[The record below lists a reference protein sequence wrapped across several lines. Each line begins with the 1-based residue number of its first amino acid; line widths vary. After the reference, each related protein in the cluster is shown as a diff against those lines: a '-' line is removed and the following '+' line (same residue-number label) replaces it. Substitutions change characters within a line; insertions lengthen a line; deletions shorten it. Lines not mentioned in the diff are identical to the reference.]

1 MSALSTFATISIPP
15 GGVVPINQEGRNFH
29 VVFAAADILVKL
41 PGGEFGIYQQG
52 SGSDNLPD
60 GETFRR
66 LEVRNPT
73 LGDLLVTIYIGGPLY
88 RDSRASLIEPRTV
101 AAGWN
106 QTQIAATTNVDFT
119 GVPAGL
125 RIRRKAILITN
136 LDQLLRIE
144 VRDGADN
151 LVATVFAEQTY
162 TLPISE
168 FVRVRNPNGAAV
180 AANLAEIWWSL

>member
-1 MSALSTFATISIPP
+1 MSAISSFSTLSIPA

-29 VVFAAADILVKL
+29 VVFAAADLQIKL
-41 PGGEFGIYQQG
+41 PGGEFGTYQQG
-52 SGSDNLPD
+52 SGQDDLPD
-60 GETFRR
+60 GDTFRR

-106 QTQIAATTNVDFT
+106 AAQIGATTNVDFT
-119 GVPAGL
+119 GVPTGL

-136 LDQLLRIE
+136 LDQLLRLE
-144 VRDGADN
+144 VRDSDNN
-151 LVATVFAEQTY
+151 LVATVFSEQTY

-168 FVRVRNPNGAAV
+168 FVRVRNPNGIPM
-180 AANLAEIWWSL
+180 AANIAEIWWSL